1 MKKNNVFWGVLLV
14 IAAICIIVSRLGFMP
29 NINVIHLVI
38 AVFCVVTFV
47 KSLMKMKFAEMLFS
61 LAVLAI
67 IFDDYLGIT
76 ALTPWPV
83 LMAALL
89 GSIGLNMIFGN
100 REKERRKQKEAEL
113 GFKGS
118 EFVSGEEIV
127 INGMFNGYKKTI
139 SSDNFMRAK
148 IKCRFCGMELSF
160 DDAVI
165 QGGTAY
171 VDLDVSF
178 SGVEIY
184 IPQSWK
190 IEDQTDSVFGG
201 FEEHRPPSVE
211 TGPTLVFTGNIR
223 FGGVEVYRI

>member
-1 MKKNNVFWGVLLV
+1 MKKNNVFWGMLLV
-14 IAAICIIVSRLGFMP
+14 VAAICVILGRLGFMP
-29 NINVIHLVI
+29 DINVISLVI
-38 AVFCVVTFV
+38 AVICVVTFV
-47 KSLMKMKFAEMLFS
+47 KSLAKMQFVGMLFS
-61 LAVLAI
+61 LAFLAI

-76 ALTPWPV
+76 ALTPGPV
-83 LMAALL
+83 LLAALL

-100 REKERRKQKEAEL
+100 REKERRKGKSAEINL
-113 GFKGS
+113 KNS
-118 EFVSGEEIV
+118 EFVSGEEVV
-127 INGMFNGYKKTI
+127 INGLFNGYKKTI

-148 IKCRFCGMELSF
+148 ISCRFCGMEISF

-178 SGVEIY
+178 SGLEIY

-190 IEDQTDSVFGG
+190 IQNETDALFGG
-201 FEEHRPPSVE
+201 FEEHRPPSVK
-211 TGPTLVFTGNIR
+211 TGPTLVFGGNIR